1 MAADMEDAP
10 RLHSNR
16 QTLSLSFTSSLIQ
29 SSMRLDAPEE
39 LVLDYTRA
47 MMVSLLLNPAPRR
60 VLMIGLGGGSM
71 LKYLHRHL
79 PDAEFTVV
87 EISQAVIDLRHDF
100 LVPPDSERLR
110 TVCDDGARFMRTFV
124 QAFASDAA
132 RDVAQEAQ
140 QAAPEAPPPARF
152 DLILV
157 DGFDGTGLPPAL
169 SSRRF
174 YEDCREALA
183 DDGVLVANVQA
194 DTARSREIRQRL
206 SRAFGGAIASVE
218 SDEGGNE
225 VITAASAQ
233 VFGPCRAEFEARWA
247 ALAPVHQATL
257 AATSSRFQRALAKGF
272 PLG

>member
-47 MMVSLLLNPAPRR
+47 MMGCLLLNPAPRR

-79 PDAEFTVV
+79 PEAEFTVV

-110 TVCDDGARFMRTFV
+110 TVCDDGARFMRDFV
-124 QAFASDAA
+124 RAFAQELTQQ
-132 RDVAQEAQ
+132 VA
-140 QAAPEAPPPARF
+140 PVAPPPARF

-157 DGFDGTGLPPAL
+157 DGFDGSGLPPPL

-183 DDGVLVANVQA
+183 DEGVLVANVQA
-194 DTARSREIRQRL
+194 DTARSREILQRL
-206 SRAFGGAIASVE
+206 SRTFGGAVVSIE

-225 VITAASAQ
+225 VLTAATRAALAQ
-233 VFGPCRAEFEARWA
+233 CGADFEARWA

-272 PLG
+272 PPG

>member
-1 MAADMEDAP
+1 MEDAP
-10 RLHSNR
+10 RLHSNS

-29 SSMRLDAPEE
+29 SSMRLDAPDE
-39 LVLDYTRA
+39 LLLDYTRA
-47 MMVSLLLNPAPRR
+47 MMGCLLLNPAPRH

-79 PDAEFTVV
+79 PDATFTVV
-87 EISQAVIDLRHDF
+87 EISQAVIDLRGDF
-100 LVPPDSERLR
+100 LIPPDSERLH

-124 QAFASDAA
+124 RESA
-132 RDVAQEAQ
+132 
-140 QAAPEAPPPARF
+140 PPARF

-157 DGFDGTGLPPAL
+157 DGFDGTGIPPAL

-174 YEDCREALA
+174 YEDCRAALSEA
-183 DDGVLVANVQA
+183 GVLVANVQA

-206 SRAFGGAIASVE
+206 SRAFGGAVASVE

-225 VITAASAQ
+225 VMSAATRPVLAQ
-233 VFGPCRAEFEARWA
+233 CGADFEARWA
-247 ALAPVHQATL
+247 ALAPVHQTTL
-257 AATSSRFQRALAKGF
+257 AATSTRLQRALVKGF